1 MSSSSRIRP
10 VRRAAQIAAVTAVA
24 VVIVLVIGFLVDN
37 LAASRAEH
45 RVAVAVEES
54 PRVDF
59 EPEVTLGGFPFVTR
73 AGDGRFPSMSI
84 SARGVTI
91 TGCGDRGACTAT
103 VDARLDDVTTGDVWN
118 VGATTPIHAGAIT
131 AETRIDSVNLGRL
144 MGITDLYINTPAP
157 EGKAGGGGPGDGLLE
172 RTDGIMLS
180 GTVPYPDS
188 PEYEHGLPPSA
199 SGYTAP
205 KVKISVS
212 ARVFVVD
219 GLVHV
224 EATGLYD
231 GPEDHY
237 SADVPPEFRAHIL
250 KRFSSVLPPL
260 PMAWSTVPDKALSRG
275 SDLIV
280 AGNNDQR
287 IVKPV
292 DYSTVAAQGD

>member
-1 MSSSSRIRP
+1 MSTSARIRP
-10 VRRAAQIAAVTAVA
+10 SRRVAQITAIAAVV
-24 VVIVLVIGFLVDN
+24 VVIVLVIGFLADN
-37 LAASRAEH
+37 VAASRAEH

-54 PRVDF
+54 GRVDF
-59 EPEVTLGGFPFVTR
+59 EPEVTLGGFGFLPR
-73 AGDGRFPSMSI
+73 ASDGRFGSLLI

-103 VDARLDDVTTGDVWN
+103 VDARLDDV
-118 VGATTPIHAGAIT
+118 ATDDIWSFDATSPIRAASII

-180 GTVPYPDS
+180 GTVPYPGS
-188 PEYEHGLPPSA
+188 PEYEDGLPPSA

-219 GLVHV
+219 GRVHI

-237 SADVPPEFRAHIL
+237 SADVPREFRAHVL
-250 KRFSSVLPPL
+250 ERFSAVLPTL
-260 PMAWSTVPDKALSRG
+260 PMAWDVAPTKALSRG
-275 SDLIV
+275 SDLVV
-280 AGNNDQR
+280 AGNSDSR
-287 IVKPV
+287 IVKPI
-292 DYSTVAAQGD
+292 DY

>member
-1 MSSSSRIRP
+1 MPPSSRIRP
-10 VRRAAQIAAVTAVA
+10 SRRAAQIAAITAVV
-24 VVIVLVIGFLVDN
+24 VVIVLVIGFLADT

-45 RVAVAVEES
+45 RVAAAVEES
-54 PRVDF
+54 ALVDF
-59 EPEVTLGGFPFVTR
+59 EPEVTLGGFGFLTR
-73 AGDGRFPSMSI
+73 ASDGRFPSMAI

-103 VDARLDDVTTGDVWN
+103 VDARLGDVTTGDVWKFD
-118 VGATTPIHAGAIT
+118 ATTPIHTGAIT
-131 AETRIDSVNLGRL
+131 AETRIDSVNLGRV

-224 EATGLYD
+224 EATDLYD

-237 SADVPPEFRAHIL
+237 SADVPPEFRAHVL

-260 PMAWSTVPDKALSRG
+260 PMAWNTVPSKALSRG
-275 SDLIV
+275 SDLVV
-280 AGNNDQR
+280 AGNSDQR
-287 IVKPV
+287 IVKPI
-292 DYSTVAAQGD
+292 DYCAV

>member
-1 MSSSSRIRP
+1 MSTSARIRP
-10 VRRAAQIAAVTAVA
+10 SRRAAQIAAIGAVV
-24 VVIVLVIGFLVDN
+24 VVIVLVIAFLADN

-45 RVAVAVEES
+45 RVAVAIEES
-54 PRVDF
+54 GRVDF
-59 EPEVTLGGFPFVTR
+59 EPEVNLGGLGFLTR
-73 AGDGRFPSMSI
+73 AGDGRFPSMLV

-103 VDARLDDVTTGDVWN
+103 VDARLDDVTTGDIWDVD
-118 VGATTPIHAGAIT
+118 ATTPIRAAAIT

-180 GTVPYPDS
+180 GTVPYPGS
-188 PEYEHGLPPSA
+188 PEYADGLPPSA

-212 ARVFVVD
+212 AKVFVVD
-219 GLVHV
+219 GRVHV

-237 SADVPPEFRAHIL
+237 SADVPPEFRAHVL
-250 KRFSSVLPPL
+250 ERFSATLPTL
-260 PMAWSTVPDKALSRG
+260 PMAWNIAASNALSRG

-280 AGNNDQR
+280 AGNNDAR
-287 IVKPV
+287 IVKPI
-292 DYSTVAAQGD
+292 DY